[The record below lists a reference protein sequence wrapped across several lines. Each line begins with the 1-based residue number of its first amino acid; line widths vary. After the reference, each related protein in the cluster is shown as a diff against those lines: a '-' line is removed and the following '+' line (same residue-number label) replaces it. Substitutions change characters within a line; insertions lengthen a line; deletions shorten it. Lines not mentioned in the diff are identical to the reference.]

1 MIAAWV
7 VGRIMLAPAFDTHPR
22 SPAPGAAAPSLPT
35 LGHTEHFCN
44 SRAADFARLAPA
56 GPYPWL
62 MTDSPLRYPA
72 EIYAPFNE
80 GDAARLR
87 TYVRLVDDLVGSS
100 FFEAAKDMSLT
111 IGAEMEGPASEELT
125 YPGEEAVRAV
135 VAPFRQLY
143 NHREPSSYDAVLNLL
158 SDHVH
163 DRESLRQAEAQEALR
178 DLKKWKREA
187 LRFQGFAM
195 NLNGWRP
202 APKDIIDLFFNGLYF
217 TRITSKLGSWMA
229 ACRMLSCGSS
239 S

>member
-1 MIAAWV
+1 
-7 VGRIMLAPAFDTHPR
+7 
-22 SPAPGAAAPSLPT
+22 
-35 LGHTEHFCN
+35 
-44 SRAADFARLAPA
+44 
-56 GPYPWL
+56 

-100 FFEAAKDMSLT
+100 FFEAAKDMSLI

-217 TRITSKLGSWMA
+217 HSDHEQAGILDGGMPDAFLRFEFLMTVQILARVFAVGRNVVRIVLDETAVLPG
-229 ACRMLSCGSS
+229 
-239 S
+239 

>member
-1 MIAAWV
+1 
-7 VGRIMLAPAFDTHPR
+7 
-22 SPAPGAAAPSLPT
+22 
-35 LGHTEHFCN
+35 
-44 SRAADFARLAPA
+44 
-56 GPYPWL
+56 
-62 MTDSPLRYPA
+62 MTDSPLRYPT

-163 DRESLRQAEAQEALR
+163 DRESSRQAEAQEALR

-217 TRITSKLGSWMA
+217 HSDHKQAGILDGGMPDAFLRFEFLMTVQTLARVFAVGRNVVRLVLDETAVLPG
-229 ACRMLSCGSS
+229 
-239 S
+239 